1 MKIIFALFLAG
12 VGSAGLA
19 PRAQAAQ
26 TILVCYPGGPV
37 DAAEAGN
44 ALSSM
49 LRVVERVGQ
58 WKSGTFESAFTS
70 RADECR
76 KLLAERKPAFA
87 ITSLGLYLELASRHH
102 LVPVVQPRIKGQT
115 AERYRIMIK
124 KGAFADLA
132 ALQGKTLGGSVL
144 EETEYL
150 RRIVFAG
157 RIDPSR
163 HFSLKPSRQA
173 LRSLR
178 ALAKGELDAVLVNQQ
193 QYDALGGLPF
203 AKDLEAVFTSEAVP
217 LMGLVADEK
226 ATSAG
231 ERERLTRALQ
241 GMCQDSEGK
250 KLCELFGV
258 ESFEPVKP
266 GTFDTARTL
275 WEAGSK

>member
-1 MKIIFALFLAG
+1 MKNILMPSLVGLLWLA
-12 VGSAGLA
+12 VA
-19 PRAQAAQ
+19 PPARGAQP
-26 TILVCYPGGPV
+26 ILVCYPGGPV

-44 ALSSM
+44 ALGSM

-76 KLLAERKPAFA
+76 KLLSERKPAFA
-87 ITSLGLYLELASRHH
+87 ITSLGLYLELAARHH

-115 AERYRIMIK
+115 AERYRVMVK

-132 ALQGKTLGGSVL
+132 ALKGKSMGGSVL
-144 EETEYL
+144 EETEFL

-157 RIDPSR
+157 RIDPVK
-163 HFSLKPSRQA
+163 HFVLKPSRQA

-193 QYDALGGLPF
+193 QFDALGGLPF
-203 AKDLEAVFTSEAVP
+203 AKELEAVFTSEAIP

-226 ATSAG
+226 ATNAS

-241 GMCQDSEGK
+241 GMCQDAEGK

-266 GTFDTARTL
+266 GTFDAARTL